1 MSKRIAVLGAGAIGS
16 SVGADLTE
24 AGEDVVL
31 IDQWPAHVEAM
42 RTIGLRVVMPG
53 KDLRVKVRALHLGE
67 LASERPVFDVVLLAA
82 KSYDTVWMCHLI
94 SSLPR
99 STTGCSSVFRTG

>member
-42 RTIGLRVVMPG
+42 RTEGLRVVMP
-53 KDLRVKVRALHLGE
+53 DTRGE
-67 LASERPVFDVVLLAA
+67 
-82 KSYDTVWMCHLI
+82 
-94 SSLPR
+94 
-99 STTGCSSVFRTG
+99 